1 MHTLFNVVITLIFV
15 WFIPQFVKLLCR
27 IFPSKTEDE
36 EYRLKFISGGP
47 LSTAELS
54 LDEVKQ
60 EICNFSNAQKAELE
74 INACRDRLREEHI
87 NNIESPSYNY
97 QTGVY
102 YIDIVAELERMGD
115 FIINVSEAVIEENQE
130 S

>member
-1 MHTLFNVVITLIFV
+1 MI
-15 WFIPQFVKLLCR
+15 Q
-27 IFPSKTEDE
+27 
-36 EYRLKFISGGP
+36 RLNHMMDTMEAAYQAMADNLHVPYHQLKDI
-47 LSTAELS
+47 
-54 LDEVKQ
+54 
-60 EICNFSNAQKAELE
+60 SNAQKAELE